1 MSESTEITFKPT
13 FFTKRQKI
21 VLNPDFIEFY
31 QSPED
36 RNPIKFS
43 KLEIDGFRFGVRWV
57 SGYQFYIGRIYCIDI
72 KNTAG
77 KIIKVRL
84 KSMYKI
90 NVKQLRKKY
99 NVITNTVF
107 KFYFTDS
114 VLQYLK
120 AFNYK
125 QPLSILNVQFN
136 QTGIIVDN
144 KHDIEWNNLDI
155 KSYTRYIA
163 ISTKENSNIYKP
175 YDYIIDWNVWV
186 LYNVIKQILKNKKL
200 LN

>member
-1 MSESTEITFKPT
+1 VSESTEITFKPT